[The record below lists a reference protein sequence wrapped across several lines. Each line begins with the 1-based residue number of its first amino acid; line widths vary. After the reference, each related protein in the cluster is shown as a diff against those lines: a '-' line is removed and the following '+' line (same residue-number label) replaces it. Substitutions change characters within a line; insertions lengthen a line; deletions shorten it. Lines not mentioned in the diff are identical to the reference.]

1 MYQIVSDCLQ
11 AVVAIGY
18 GRNLLFCVTLCSLG
32 ATQEA
37 PKNNTEQG
45 QCLEAPRF
53 KDDQE
58 QSSAKPRLGGVF
70 FYLLHGFALAETTF
84 QAAQLA
90 YFQPYLVPC
99 LGLDHGPQ

>member
-1 MYQIVSDCLQ
+1 MAQVCQIVSIGLQ
-11 AVVAIGY
+11 AVVVIDY
-18 GRNLLFCVTLCSLG
+18 GRIRPFCVTLYSLG

-70 FYLLHGFALAETTF
+70 FYLAVLF
-84 QAAQLA
+84 
-90 YFQPYLVPC
+90 
-99 LGLDHGPQ
+99 